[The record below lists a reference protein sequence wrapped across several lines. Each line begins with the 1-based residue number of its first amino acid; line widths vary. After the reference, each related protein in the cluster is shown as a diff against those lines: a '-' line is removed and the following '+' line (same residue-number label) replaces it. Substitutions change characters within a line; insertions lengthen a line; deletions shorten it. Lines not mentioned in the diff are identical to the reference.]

1 MRRVKTGIA
10 GLDKMLHGGLIAG
23 RPYVIA
29 GPPGSGKTIL
39 GMRFLLQGIR
49 DGISG
54 LYISLSE
61 PASEIKDN
69 MSAFGWDISK
79 VSILDVSPEGGTGV
93 WVLPSDGLLESVR
106 FNIAN
111 LNSLISTELT
121 VHNVGNIVIDSIT
134 ALKELCER
142 ERDVRVDLL
151 SLMNYLSENRCTSL
165 LISES
170 MGGGGG
176 VEVESFLGRGTIRLQ
191 TVFLEGKRKRSIL
204 IEKMRGTG
212 FDEQARPM
220 RITEKGIE
228 VFPSESLLE

>member
-1 MRRVKTGIA
+1 MRRVKTGVA
-10 GLDKMLHGGLIAG
+10 GLDKMLQGGLIAG
-23 RPYVIA
+23 RPYVVA

-39 GMRFLLQGIR
+39 GIHFLLQGIR
-49 DGISG
+49 DGING
-54 LYISLSE
+54 LYITLSE

-69 MSAFGWDISK
+69 MSAFGWNLSK
-79 VSILDVSPEGGTGV
+79 LKMLDATPEGGTGV
-93 WVLPSDGLLESVR
+93 WVLPSDGLLEGVR
-106 FNIAN
+106 FNVAN
-111 LNSLISTELT
+111 LNSLISTELA

-151 SLMNYLSENRCTSL
+151 SLMNYLSENKCTSL

-170 MGGGGG
+170 KGET
-176 VEVESFLGRGTIRLQ
+176 VEIESFLARGTVRLQ

-228 VFPSESLLE
+228 VYPAESLLE

>member
-10 GLDKMLHGGLIAG
+10 GLDKMLLGGLIAG
-23 RPYVIA
+23 RPYVVA

-39 GMRFLLQGIR
+39 GLHFLLQGIR

-61 PASEIKDN
+61 PAEEIRDN

-79 VSILDVSPEGGTGV
+79 VRILDVTPEGGTGV
-93 WVLPSDGLLESVR
+93 WVLPADGIIESLR
-106 FNIAN
+106 FNITN
-111 LNSLISTELT
+111 LNSLISKEITMYRI
-121 VHNVGNIVIDSIT
+121 GNIVIDSIT

-142 ERDVRVDLL
+142 DRDVRVDLL
-151 SLMNYLSENRCTSL
+151 SLMNYLSEHKCTSL

-170 MGGGGG
+170 KGGYL
-176 VEVESFLGRGTIRLQ
+176 EVESFLGRGTIRLQ
-191 TVFLEGKRKRSIL
+191 TVFVEGKRKRSIL

-220 RITEKGIE
+220 KITERGIE

>member
-1 MRRVKTGIA
+1 MRRVRTGIA
-10 GLDKMLHGGLIAG
+10 GLDRMLQGGLIAG

-39 GMRFLLQGIR
+39 GMHFLLQGIR
-49 DGISG
+49 DGIPG

-61 PASEIKDN
+61 PALEIRDN
-69 MSAFGWDISK
+69 MSAFGWDITR
-79 VSILDVSPEGGTGV
+79 VRILDVSPEGGTGV

-106 FNIAN
+106 FNVAN

-170 MGGGGG
+170 MGET
-176 VEVESFLGRGTIRLQ
+176 VEVESFLGRGTVRLQ

-228 VFPSESLLE
+228 IFPSESLLE

>member
-1 MRRVKTGIA
+1 MRRVKTGVT
-10 GLDKMLHGGLIAG
+10 GLDKMLNGGFIAG

-39 GMRFLLQGIR
+39 GMHFLLQGIR
-49 DGISG
+49 DGING

-61 PASEIKDN
+61 PASEIRDN
-69 MSAFGWDISK
+69 MSAFGWDISR
-79 VSILDVSPEGGTGV
+79 VRILDVSPEGGTGV

-106 FNIAN
+106 FNVAN

-121 VHNVGNIVIDSIT
+121 VHNIGNIVIDSIT

-151 SLMNYLSENRCTSL
+151 SLMNYLSENKCTSL
-165 LISES
+165 MISES
-170 MGGGGG
+170 RGEGD
-176 VEVESFLGRGTIRLQ
+176 EVESFLGRGTIRLQ

-220 RITEKGIE
+220 RITDQGVE
-228 VFPSESLLE
+228 VYPSESLLE

>member
-1 MRRVKTGIA
+1 MRRVRTGIL
-10 GLDKMLHGGLIAG
+10 GLDKMLYGGLIAG

-39 GMRFLLQGIR
+39 GMHFLLQGIK
-49 DGISG
+49 DSISG

-61 PASEIKDN
+61 PALEIRDN

-79 VSILDVSPEGGTGV
+79 VKILDVSPEGGTGV

-106 FNIAN
+106 FNVAN

-121 VHNVGNIVIDSIT
+121 VHNIGNIVIDSIT

-170 MGGGGG
+170 KGET

-220 RITEKGIE
+220 KITEKGIE

>member
-1 MRRVKTGIA
+1 MRRVRTGIL
-10 GLDKMLHGGLIAG
+10 GLDKMLYGGLIAG

-39 GMRFLLQGIR
+39 GMHFLLQGIR

-61 PASEIKDN
+61 PASEIRDN

-79 VSILDVSPEGGTGV
+79 VKILDVSPEGGTGV

-106 FNIAN
+106 FNVAN

-121 VHNVGNIVIDSIT
+121 VHNIGNIVIDSIT

-170 MGGGGG
+170 KGET

-220 RITEKGIE
+220 KITEKGIE

>member
-1 MRRVKTGIA
+1 M
-10 GLDKMLHGGLIAG
+10 
-23 RPYVIA
+23 
-29 GPPGSGKTIL
+29 
-39 GMRFLLQGIR
+39 
-49 DGISG
+49 
-54 LYISLSE
+54 
-61 PASEIKDN
+61 
-69 MSAFGWDISK
+69 
-79 VSILDVSPEGGTGV
+79 
-93 WVLPSDGLLESVR
+93 
-106 FNIAN
+106 
-111 LNSLISTELT
+111 
-121 VHNVGNIVIDSIT
+121 GNIVIDSIT

-170 MGGGGG
+170 MGET
-176 VEVESFLGRGTIRLQ
+176 VEVESFLGRGTVRLQ

>member
-1 MRRVKTGIA
+1 MRRVKTGIV
-10 GLDKMLHGGLIAG
+10 GLDKMLLGGLIAA
-23 RPYVIA
+23 RPYVIG

-39 GMRFLLQGIR
+39 GLHFLLQGIR
-49 DGISG
+49 DGING

-61 PASEIKDN
+61 PAPEIRDN
-69 MSAFGWDISK
+69 MGAFGWDISK
-79 VSILDVSPEGGTGV
+79 VRILDVTPEGGTGV
-93 WVLPSDGLLESVR
+93 WVLPSDGFLESMR

-111 LNSLISTELT
+111 LNSLISTEIT
-121 VHNVGNIVIDSIT
+121 VHRIGNIVIDSIT

-151 SLMNYLSENRCTSL
+151 SLMNYLSENKCTSL

-170 MGGGGG
+170 KGEI
-176 VEVESFLGRGTIRLQ
+176 VDVESFLARGTIRLQ
-191 TVFLEGKRKRSIL
+191 TVFVEGKRKRSIV

-220 RITEKGIE
+220 KITERGIE

>member
-1 MRRVKTGIA
+1 MRRVKTGIV
-10 GLDKMLHGGLIAG
+10 GLDKMLRGGLIAG

-39 GMRFLLQGIR
+39 GMHFLLQGIR
-49 DGISG
+49 DGING
-54 LYISLSE
+54 LYITLSE

-69 MSAFGWDISK
+69 ISAFGWDISHLK
-79 VSILDVSPEGGTGV
+79 ILDVSPEGGTGV

-106 FNIAN
+106 FNVNN

-151 SLMNYLSENRCTSL
+151 SLMNYLSENKCTSL

-170 MGGGGG
+170 LGGSL
-176 VEVESFLGRGTIRLQ
+176 EVESFLARGTVRLQ

-220 RITEKGIE
+220 RITDKGIE

>member
-1 MRRVKTGIA
+1 MRRVRTGIT
-10 GLDKMLHGGLIAG
+10 GLDRMLQGGLIAG

-39 GMRFLLQGIR
+39 GMHFLLQGIR

-61 PASEIKDN
+61 PALEIRDN
-69 MSAFGWDISK
+69 MSAFGWDITR
-79 VSILDVSPEGGTGV
+79 VRILDVSPEGGTGV

-106 FNIAN
+106 FNVAN

-170 MGGGGG
+170 LGEG
-176 VEVESFLGRGTIRLQ
+176 VEVESFLARGTVRLQ

>member
-1 MRRVKTGIA
+1 MRRVKTGVP

-39 GMRFLLQGIR
+39 GMHFLLQGIR
-49 DGISG
+49 DGIRG

-69 MSAFGWDISK
+69 MDAFGWNIAQIR
-79 VSILDVSPEGGTGV
+79 VLDVSPEGGTGV

-106 FNIAN
+106 FNVAN
-111 LNSLISTELT
+111 LNNLISTELT
-121 VHNVGNIVIDSIT
+121 VHKVGNIVIDSIT

-142 ERDVRVDLL
+142 ERDIRVDLL

-170 MGGGGG
+170 LGTS
-176 VEVESFLGRGTIRLQ
+176 VEVESFLARGTIRLQ
-191 TVFLEGKRKRSIL
+191 TVFLDGKRKRSIL
-204 IEKMRGTG
+204 VEKMRGTG
-212 FDEQARPM
+212 FDEEARPM
-220 RITEKGIE
+220 KITQRGIE
-228 VFPSESLLE
+228 VYPSESLLE

>member
-1 MRRVKTGIA
+1 MRRVKTGIT

-39 GMRFLLQGIR
+39 GMHFLLQGIK

-61 PASEIKDN
+61 PASEIRDN
-69 MSAFGWDISK
+69 INAFGWDISR
-79 VSILDVSPEGGTGV
+79 VRILDVSPEGGTGV

-106 FNIAN
+106 FNVAN

-121 VHNVGNIVIDSIT
+121 VHNVANIVIDSIT

-151 SLMNYLSENRCTSL
+151 SLMNYLSENKCTSL

-170 MGGGGG
+170 LGER
-176 VEVESFLGRGTIRLQ
+176 VEVESFLARGTVRLQ

-220 RITEKGIE
+220 RITDRGIE

>member
-1 MRRVKTGIA
+1 MRRVKTGIT
-10 GLDKMLHGGLIAG
+10 GLDRMLHGGLIAG

-39 GMRFLLQGIR
+39 GMHFLLQGIR

-69 MSAFGWDISK
+69 MGAFGWDISK
-79 VSILDVSPEGGTGV
+79 VGILDVSPEGGTGV

-106 FNIAN
+106 FNVAN

-170 MGGGGG
+170 MGET
-176 VEVESFLGRGTIRLQ
+176 VEVESFLGRGTVRLQ

>member
-1 MRRVKTGIA
+1 MRRVRTGVR
-10 GLDKMLHGGLIAG
+10 GLDKMLRGGLIAG
-23 RPYVIA
+23 RPYVVV
-29 GPPGSGKTIL
+29 GPPGSGKTIF
-39 GMRFLLQGIR
+39 GVHFLLQGVE
-49 DGISG
+49 DGIKG
-54 LYISLSE
+54 LYITLSE
-61 PASEIKDN
+61 PASEIEDN
-69 MSAFGWDISK
+69 MKAFGWDISK
-79 VSILDVSPEGGTGV
+79 IRVLDATPEGGTGV
-93 WVLPSDGLLESVR
+93 WALPSDGLLEGVR
-106 FNIAN
+106 FNVAN
-111 LNSLISTELT
+111 LNNLISTELT

-170 MGGGGG
+170 RGDT
-176 VEVESFLGRGTIRLQ
+176 VEIESFLARGTVRLQ
-191 TVFLEGKRKRSIL
+191 TVFLEGKRKRSVL

-228 VFPSESLLE
+228 VYPSESLLE